1 MSIKLE
7 KIDDILKLLSITS
20 FLKPKKMIF
29 DLSKDQKFYH
39 TKIYIDIIDRDK
51 NKKIEGYIECKSDI
65 SFVKNFSLVYDNN
78 DENPEIFS
86 IVVDE

>member
-1 MSIKLE
+1 MPIKLE

-20 FLKPKKMIF
+20 LKPKKMIF
-29 DLSKDQKFYH
+29 DLSKDGMFYH

-51 NKKIEGYIECKSDI
+51 NKKNEGYIECKSDI

-78 DENPEIFS
+78 DENAEIFS
-86 IVVDE
+86 IVVPE